1 MEKYIGEVIHFFSR
15 ANVAVVKLED
25 ILVLGD
31 EIKIK
36 RGNSEFT
43 QNVDSVQID
52 HKNVDS
58 AKRGEEVAVKIVD
71 SKKTKEGDKVYK
83 IA

>member
-1 MEKYIGEVIHFFSR
+1 MGEVIHFFSR
-15 ANVAVVKLED
+15 ANVAVIKLED
-25 ILVLGD
+25 ILALGD

-43 QNVDSVQID
+43 QNVDSMQIN
-52 HKNVDS
+52 HENVDS
-58 AKRGEEVAVKIVD
+58 AKKGEEVAVKIVD
-71 SKKTKEGDKVYK
+71 SKKTKERDKVYK